1 MKKYLCLIW
10 MGLMSLGV
18 ATAQNVGGNT
28 MTLTLEEAI
37 ELALSDNPTVKVA
50 NLEIERYDYVRK
62 QTLSSLYPQVDA
74 SMQYSL
80 ALRRQEMAKGL
91 SFGGKNTF
99 NSAASVSLPLY
110 APAVYK
116 QLQLNRAQMESAVES
131 ARATRIDM
139 IASVRAAYYNVLLA
153 KQSLAV
159 LQEAV
164 LTTER
169 VVANT
174 KSLYDNGLASEYD
187 YLTAQVQLS
196 NLRPQVLQ
204 TESAISITKLQLKM
218 YLSLPEE
225 VDVEVVGTLD
235 SFRDKVL
242 LSGDYSR
249 DLSDNTTL
257 RSLDIQADM
266 LKTQEKLIKASRMPV
281 VAAFGQVSY
290 IVQEYV
296 NISGFSAIVGG
307 GGGYGDMGNNGNGG
321 GEEMPETMAFTR
333 AQAGA
338 TQSTASQSK
347 YWSQV
352 PVSVGAQV
360 SIPLFAGFKTV
371 NQLREVRNQI
381 SQLNIQRQY
390 AEAGIR
396 LQVEQAINTL
406 LTARETMLSNERTV
420 EQAQKAYD
428 ISLTRYNAGAG
439 TILEL
444 NSSQLSLTQA
454 QLSYSQSIYDYL
466 SAYASYEKTLGTE
479 NM

>member
-1 MKKYLCLIW
+1 MKKYLCLICL
-10 MGLMSLGV
+10 GLMSLGV
-18 ATAQNVGGNT
+18 AMAQSAGGNT
-28 MTLTLEEAI
+28 LTLTLEEAI
-37 ELALSDNPTVKVA
+37 DLALSDNPTVKVA

-74 SMQYSL
+74 SLQYSL
-80 ALRRQEMAKGL
+80 ALRRQEMTEGF

-99 NSAASVSLPLY
+99 NTAASVSMPLFV
-110 APAVYK
+110 PAVYE
-116 QLQLNRAQMESAVES
+116 QLKLNRTQMESAVES

-139 IASVRAAYYNVLLA
+139 IASVRSAYYNVLLA
-153 KQSLAV
+153 QQSLAV
-159 LQEAV
+159 LEEAV

-204 TESAISITKLQLKM
+204 TESAVGITKLQLKM
-218 YLSLPEE
+218 YLSLPAD

-235 SFRDKVL
+235 GFRDKVL
-242 LSGDYSR
+242 LSEDYSR
-249 DLSDNTTL
+249 DITDNTTL
-257 RSLDIQADM
+257 RNLDIQADM
-266 LKTQEKLIKASRMPV
+266 LKHQEQLIKASRMPM
-281 VAAFGQVSY
+281 VAAFGQVSF
-290 IVQEYV
+290 IGQERV
-296 NISGFSAIVGG
+296 DLSGLMGGMTGG
-307 GGGYGDMGNNGNGG
+307 GGN
-321 GEEMPETMAFTR
+321 PESDVVAQTR
-333 AQAGA
+333 AAA
-338 TQSTASQSK
+338 AASQSK
-347 YWSQV
+347 FWWQC
-352 PVSVGAQV
+352 PISVGAQV

-381 SQLNIQRQY
+381 SQLDIQREY
-390 AEAGIR
+390 AEQGIR

-406 LTARETMLSNERTV
+406 ITARETMLSNERTV
-420 EQAQKAYD
+420 EQAQKAYN

-466 SAYASYEKTLGTE
+466 SAYASYEKTLGNE
-479 NM
+479 N

>member
-1 MKKYLCLIW
+1 MKKYLCLIC

-18 ATAQNVGGNT
+18 AMAQNAGGNT
-28 MTLTLEEAI
+28 LTLTLEDAI
-37 ELALSDNPTVKVA
+37 DLALSDNPTVKVA

-74 SMQYSL
+74 SLQYSL
-80 ALRRQEMAKGL
+80 ALRRQEMTEGF

-99 NSAASVSLPLY
+99 NTAASVSLPLF
-110 APAVYK
+110 APAIYE
-116 QLQLNRAQMESAVES
+116 QLKLNRTQMESAVES

-139 IASVRAAYYNVLLA
+139 IASVRSAYYNVLLA
-153 KQSLAV
+153 EQSLSV

-174 KSLYDNGLASEYD
+174 KRLYDNGLASEYD

-204 TESAISITKLQLKM
+204 TENAISLTKLQLKM
-218 YLSLPEE
+218 YLSLPSE

-235 SFRDKVL
+235 GFRDKVL
-242 LSGDYSR
+242 LSEDYSR
-249 DLSDNTTL
+249 DISDNTTL
-257 RSLDIQADM
+257 RNLDIQANM
-266 LKTQEKLIKASRMPV
+266 LKHQEQLIKSARMPM

-290 IVQEYV
+290 IGQERV
-296 NISGFSAIVGG
+296 DLSGLMGGMAGG
-307 GGGYGDMGNNGNGG
+307 GNNNQSDVV
-321 GEEMPETMAFTR
+321 AQTR
-333 AQAGA
+333 AAA
-338 TQSTASQSK
+338 AASQSK
-347 YWSQV
+347 FWWQC
-352 PVSVGAQV
+352 PISVGAQV

-371 NQLREVRNQI
+371 NQLREVRNQM
-381 SQLNIQRQY
+381 SQLSIQREY
-390 AEAGIR
+390 AEEGIR

-406 LTARETMLSNERTV
+406 ITARETMLSNERTV
-420 EQAQKAYD
+420 EQAQKAYE

-466 SAYASYEKTLGTE
+466 SAYASYEKTLGNE
-479 NM
+479 NI

>member
-1 MKKYLCLIW
+1 MKKFLCLIC
-10 MGLMSLGV
+10 MGVMSLGV
-18 ATAQNVGGNT
+18 AMAQNAGGNT
-28 MTLTLEEAI
+28 LTLTLEEAI
-37 ELALSDNPTVKVA
+37 DLALSDNPTVKVA

-74 SMQYSL
+74 SLQYSL
-80 ALRRQEMAKGL
+80 ALRRQEMTEGF

-99 NSAASVSLPLY
+99 NTAASLSMPLFV
-110 APAVYK
+110 PAVYE
-116 QLQLNRAQMESAVES
+116 QLKLNRTQMESAVES

-139 IASVRAAYYNVLLA
+139 IASVRSAYYNVLLA
-153 KQSLAV
+153 QQSLAV

-204 TESAISITKLQLKM
+204 TENAIGITKLQLKM
-218 YLSLPEE
+218 YLSLPAE

-235 SFRDKVL
+235 GFRDKVL
-242 LSGDYSR
+242 LSEDYSR
-249 DLSDNTTL
+249 DISDNTTL
-257 RSLDIQADM
+257 RNLDIQAQM
-266 LKTQEKLIKASRMPV
+266 LRHQERLLKASRMPM
-281 VAAFGQVSY
+281 VAAFGQISY
-290 IVQEYV
+290 IGQERV
-296 NISGFSAIVGG
+296 DLSGLMGGMAGGAGRQQSDIV
-307 GGGYGDMGNNGNGG
+307 
-321 GEEMPETMAFTR
+321 AQTR
-333 AQAGA
+333 AAA
-338 TQSTASQSK
+338 ASQSK
-347 YWSQV
+347 FWWQC
-352 PVSVGAQV
+352 PISVGAQI

-371 NQLREVRNQI
+371 NQLREVNNQI
-381 SQLNIQRQY
+381 SQLNIQREY
-390 AEAGIR
+390 AEQGIR

-406 LTARETMLSNERTV
+406 ITARETMLSNERTV

-428 ISLTRYNAGAG
+428 ISYTRYNAGAG

-466 SAYASYEKTLGTE
+466 SAYANYQKTLGNE
-479 NM
+479 EL

>member
-1 MKKYLCLIW
+1 MKKFLCLIC
-10 MGLMSLGV
+10 MGVMSLGV
-18 ATAQNVGGNT
+18 AMAQNAGGNT
-28 MTLTLEEAI
+28 LTLTLEEAI
-37 ELALSDNPTVKVA
+37 DLALSDNPTVKVA

-74 SMQYSL
+74 SLQYSL
-80 ALRRQEMAKGL
+80 ALRRQEMTEGF

-99 NSAASVSLPLY
+99 NTAASLSMPLFV
-110 APAVYK
+110 PAVYE
-116 QLQLNRAQMESAVES
+116 QLKLNRTQMESAVES

-139 IASVRAAYYNVLLA
+139 IASVRSAYYNVLLA
-153 KQSLAV
+153 QQSLAV

-204 TESAISITKLQLKM
+204 TENAIGITKLQLKM
-218 YLSLPEE
+218 YLSLPAE

-235 SFRDKVL
+235 GFRDKVL
-242 LSGDYSR
+242 LSEDYSR
-249 DLSDNTTL
+249 DISDNTTL
-257 RSLDIQADM
+257 RNLDIQAQM
-266 LKTQEKLIKASRMPV
+266 LRHQERLLKASRMPM

-290 IVQEYV
+290 IGQERV
-296 NISGFSAIVGG
+296 DLSGLMGGMAGGAGRQQSDIV
-307 GGGYGDMGNNGNGG
+307 
-321 GEEMPETMAFTR
+321 AQTR
-333 AQAGA
+333 AAA
-338 TQSTASQSK
+338 ASQSK
-347 YWSQV
+347 FWWQC
-352 PVSVGAQV
+352 PISVGAQI

-371 NQLREVRNQI
+371 NQLREVNNQI
-381 SQLNIQRQY
+381 SQLNIQREY
-390 AEAGIR
+390 AEQGIR

-406 LTARETMLSNERTV
+406 ITARETMLSNERTV

-428 ISLTRYNAGAG
+428 ISYTRYNAGAG

-466 SAYASYEKTLGTE
+466 SAYANYQKTLGNE
-479 NM
+479 EL

>member
-1 MKKYLCLIW
+1 MKKFLCLIC

-18 ATAQNVGGNT
+18 AMAQNAGGNT
-28 MTLTLEEAI
+28 LTLTLEEAI
-37 ELALSDNPTVKVA
+37 DLALSDNPTVKVA

-74 SMQYSL
+74 SLQYSL
-80 ALRRQEMAKGL
+80 ALRRQEMTEGF

-99 NSAASVSLPLY
+99 NTAASLSMPLFV
-110 APAVYK
+110 PAVYE
-116 QLQLNRAQMESAVES
+116 QLKLNRTQMESAVES

-139 IASVRAAYYNVLLA
+139 IASVRSAYYNVLLA
-153 KQSLAV
+153 QQSLAV

-204 TESAISITKLQLKM
+204 TENAIGITKLQLKM
-218 YLSLPEE
+218 YLSLPAE

-235 SFRDKVL
+235 GFRDKVL
-242 LSGDYSR
+242 LSEDYSR
-249 DLSDNTTL
+249 DISENTTL
-257 RSLDIQADM
+257 RNLDIQAQM
-266 LKTQEKLIKASRMPV
+266 LRHQERLLKASRMPM
-281 VAAFGQVSY
+281 VAAFGQISY
-290 IVQEYV
+290 IGQERV
-296 NISGFSAIVGG
+296 DLSGLMGGMAGGAGRQQSDIV
-307 GGGYGDMGNNGNGG
+307 
-321 GEEMPETMAFTR
+321 AQTR
-333 AQAGA
+333 AAA
-338 TQSTASQSK
+338 ASQSK
-347 YWSQV
+347 FWWQC
-352 PVSVGAQV
+352 PISVGAQI

-371 NQLREVRNQI
+371 NQLREVNNQL
-381 SQLNIQRQY
+381 SQLNIQREY
-390 AEAGIR
+390 AEQGIR

-406 LTARETMLSNERTV
+406 ITARETMLSNERTV

-428 ISLTRYNAGAG
+428 ISYTRYNAGAG

-466 SAYASYEKTLGTE
+466 SAYANYQKTLGNE
-479 NM
+479 EL